1 MNLNNKINIKFNNF
15 YNKYFLIENN
25 NFKDFIKYIN
35 NKTSILL
42 VLDNNKLKIFDCYL
56 QSEIELNLNE
66 NYNNKIKYTNINGI
80 NSIYIKINQQC
91 FLIITSN
98 NIINNLQIINESIME
113 NKGLLKCI
121 ISYIYIIDK
130 SLKEHIYYH
139 NCKLLYDN
147 LKN

>member
-1 MNLNNKINIKFNNF
+1 MNNNF
-15 YNKYFLIENN
+15 YNKYFLIEKN
-25 NFKDFIKYIN
+25 NFKEFIKYIN

-56 QSEIELNLNE
+56 QTEIELNINE

-98 NIINNLQIINESIME
+98 NIINNLQIINESIMK
-113 NKGLLKCI
+113 NKGLLKYI
-121 ISYIYIIDK
+121 ISYVYIMDI
-130 SLKEHIYYH
+130 SLKEHIYFH

-147 LKN
+147 LEN

>member
-1 MNLNNKINIKFNNF
+1 MNNNF

-25 NFKDFIKYIN
+25 KFKEFIKYIN

-56 QSEIELNLNE
+56 QTEIELNLNE

-80 NSIYIKINQQC
+80 NSIYIKIKQQC

-98 NIINNLQIINESIME
+98 NIINNLQIINESIIK
-113 NKGLLKCI
+113 NKGLLKYI
-121 ISYIYIIDK
+121 LSYIYIMDK

-139 NCKLLYDN
+139 NCQLLYDI
-147 LKN
+147 